1 MEMDPGELR
10 AFIKEHRDKVKSS
23 NLPLRDIRVI
33 DLGAVVAAPFA
44 AAMLGD
50 FGAEVI
56 KIEPRETP
64 DAIRFWNI
72 VDQKY
77 QPYWLVHSRNK
88 LPITLNLKHPKGQ
101 EVLRQL
107 VKNSD
112 VLLENMRP
120 RTLDRLGFS
129 AAELWKLNPGLV
141 IGRISGYGQTG
152 PYSSRPGFGTLA
164 ESMSGYAHLNTHP
177 GHPPTLPPMPLADML
192 TGIHLAFGVMVALR
206 GQKRG
211 VSGGEEIDLSLYEP
225 LLSFLSPE
233 YLVYILSGE
242 IPQPFGNEQPFAV
255 PRNNYQAKDG
265 KWVALSGTAQAPFE
279 RIMDLVGHS
288 ELKTQPGF
296 RNNAERIS
304 PESRKVLNKV
314 IGDWIRSK
322 SREEVIQEC
331 EKAGVTM
338 GPVYNMEDISR
349 DPHVKE
355 RGTIHEVSD
364 PVTGKTLSFPTGP
377 IRLRKTPAC
386 IQYPGLPM
394 GAANEYVLQDL
405 LGYRSEEVDQ
415 MKEEKVI

>member
-1 MEMDPGELR
+1 MDPAELR
-10 AFIKEHRDKVKSS
+10 AFIKEHRDKVQST

-56 KIEPRETP
+56 KIEPRDTP

-72 VDQKY
+72 VEEKY
-77 QPYWLVHSRNK
+77 QPYWMVHSRNK

-107 VKNSD
+107 VKGSD

-129 AAELWKLNPGLV
+129 SAELWKLNPGLV

-164 ESMSGYAHLNTHP
+164 ESMSGFAHLNTHP

-322 SREEVIQEC
+322 SREEVIKEC

-338 GPVYNMEDISR
+338 GPVYNMEDISK
-349 DPHVKE
+349 DPHVKD
-355 RGTIHEVSD
+355 RATIYEVLD
-364 PVTGKTLSFPTGP
+364 PVTGKTLSFPAGP

-394 GAANEYVLQDL
+394 GAANDYVLQNL
-405 LGYRSEEVDQ
+405 LGYTAEEVAK

>member
-1 MEMDPGELR
+1 MDAAELR
-10 AFIKEHRDKVKSS
+10 AFIKEHRDRVQST
-23 NLPLRDIRVI
+23 NLPLRDIRVL

-72 VDQKY
+72 VDEKF
-77 QPYWLVHSRNK
+77 QPYWIVHARNK

-101 EVLRQL
+101 EVLRKL
-107 VKNSD
+107 VKNAD

-120 RTLDRLGFS
+120 RTLDRLGFP
-129 AAELWKLNPGLV
+129 AAELWNINPGLV
-141 IGRISGYGQTG
+141 IGRISGYGQSG

-164 ESMSGYAHLNTHP
+164 ESMSGYAYLNTHP

-225 LLSFLSPE
+225 LLSFLAPE
-233 YLVYILSGE
+233 YLVYFLSGE
-242 IPQPFGNEQPFAV
+242 VPQPFGNEQPFAV
-255 PRNNYQAKDG
+255 PRNNFQAKDG

-279 RIMDLVGHS
+279 RIMDLVGHP
-288 ELKTQPGF
+288 ELKTQAGF
-296 RNNAERIS
+296 RNNAERIL

-314 IGDWIRSK
+314 IGEWIQSK
-322 SREEVIQEC
+322 SRDEVIKEC
-331 EKAGVTM
+331 EEAGVTM
-338 GPVYNMEDISR
+338 GPVYNMEDISKDR
-349 DPHVKE
+349 HVKE
-355 RGTIHEVSD
+355 RGTMCEVSD
-364 PVTGKTLSFPTGP
+364 PVTGKTFSFPASP
-377 IRLRKTPAC
+377 IRLRHAPPR

-394 GAANEYVLQDL
+394 GGANDYVLQDL
-405 LGYRSEEVDQ
+405 LGYPAEEVGR

>member
-1 MEMDPGELR
+1 MDPAELR
-10 AFIKEHRDKVKSS
+10 AFIREHRDKVQST
-23 NLPLRDIRVI
+23 NLPLRDIRVL

-72 VDQKY
+72 VEEKY
-77 QPYWLVHSRNK
+77 QPYWMVHSRNK

-112 VLLENMRP
+112 VLVENMRP

-129 AAELWKLNPGLV
+129 TEELWKLNPGLV

-152 PYSSRPGFGTLA
+152 PYSHRPGFGTLA
-164 ESMSGYAHLNTHP
+164 ESMSGFAYLNTHP
-177 GHPPTLPPMPLADML
+177 GHTPTLPPMPLADML

-206 GQKRG
+206 GHKRG

-225 LLSFLSPE
+225 LLSFLAPE
-233 YLVYILSGE
+233 YLVYTLSGE

-279 RIMDLVGHS
+279 RILDLIGHS

-314 IGDWIRSK
+314 IGDWIQSK
-322 SREEVIQEC
+322 TREEVIEEC

-338 GPVYNMEDISR
+338 GPVYNMEDISK

-355 RGTIHEVSD
+355 RGTMCRVLD
-364 PVTGKTLSFPTGP
+364 PVTGKTVSLPTSP
-377 IRLRKTPAC
+377 IRLRKTPAW
-386 IQYPGLPM
+386 IQYPGLTM
-394 GAANEYVLQDL
+394 GAANEYVLQNL
-405 LGYRSEEVDQ
+405 LGYTAEEVAK